1 MKTLGNRR
9 GLTLIELVVTLAIA
23 GVVMAAAATI
33 LVSGVRTY
41 NLNLKSTQSQQSL
54 RTAMMRITKEVRGAG
69 KVEAA
74 GGTLTLDGNAF
85 TVSGDMLRYKGNG
98 YADNIKAIR
107 AELKDGNTV
116 VEIVL
121 TASDNNTLTTQIN
134 IVGRD

>member
-1 MKTLGNRR
+1 M
-9 GLTLIELVVTLAIA
+9 
-23 GVVMAAAATI
+23 
-33 LVSGVRTY
+33 
-41 NLNLKSTQSQQSL
+41 
-54 RTAMMRITKEVRGAG
+54 
-69 KVEAA
+69 EAA